1 MSGFTGIVS
10 MVGCSSRHAVAVVNS
25 EDPNAAWTRQKAIDC
40 QGDMN
45 KLPAE
50 DQLKLKGLYGF
61 PGAPSMIANDYRL
74 SKGGQ

>member
-1 MSGFTGIVS
+1 MSAFTGILS
-10 MVGCSSRHAVAVVNS
+10 MTGCSARHAPAVVNN

-40 QGDMN
+40 QGDMM

-50 DQLKLKGLYGF
+50 DQQKLKDLYGF